1 MNRLAYETATQNPAM
16 PETGVKGWSLE
27 KDPRLM
33 GGGGGEGEADERGR
47 GCIPLRHTPWQA
59 SLDELRTTER
69 GERQRQALRN
79 HLMKAVLEGIPAEDD
94 SQKRGASQQAM
105 EKASL
110 FVDHLGEL
118 KEIPHITVADDGEIS
133 LYWNGNEVTVEI
145 AFPSDGSVE
154 YYVNKDGKRQ
164 AGELCL
170 TPIGWRTEQAG
181 ALEDALSMI
190 RAQQA

>member
-16 PETGVKGWSLE
+16 PETEVKGWRLE
-27 KDPRLM
+27 KDSRLM
-33 GGGGGEGEADERGR
+33 GRGGGEGEADVEESFDESGTGGNSNGR
-47 GCIPLRHTPWQA
+47 RQSKEGRLAA
-59 SLDELRTTER
+59 SD
-69 GERQRQALRN
+69 GES
-79 HLMKAVLEGIPAEDD
+79 E
-94 SQKRGASQQAM
+94 S
-105 EKASL
+105 

-133 LYWNGNEVTVEI
+133 LYWNGNEVTVEV
-145 AFPSDGSVE
+145 AFPSDGNIE

-181 ALEDALSMI
+181 ALEDALSVV
-190 RAQQA
+190 RA